1 MTIRHGKPVCLLYK
15 LSIVVLTP
23 YCAFTVVMGMCV
35 AAETITKAQTTKI
48 ANLMATY
55 WHRLRTS
62 LALPGWF
69 CEPNAFASALS

>member
-1 MTIRHGKPVCLLYK
+1 MTIRHGKQVCLLYK

-23 YCAFTVVMGMCV
+23 YCAFMGMCV
-35 AAETITKAQTTKI
+35 AAETITKAQTTKM